1 MISIVYVFNI
11 KGKERERE
19 TSLTNPCQSKLFYFN
34 FHSPEEVIIIKFG
47 SIKTKLEVIYG
58 NVQY

>member
-1 MISIVYVFNI
+1 MYLIL
-11 KGKERERE
+11 KERE

-34 FHSPEEVIIIKFG
+34 FHFPEEVIIIKFG